1 MEVED
6 MIRIYDGFIHPE
18 TISRLIKYAIKDAA
32 NMKDATI
39 VGNDPTKGTV
49 DKEIRRVKEISLAK
63 MGKSLT
69 NVHYFNFLHHQV
81 FKPIYFRYTQDIKTE
96 VAVQKVEM
104 SLLRYTE
111 GGHYKFH
118 VDHGFTIPRSLSFIL
133 LLNNDYEGG
142 ELEFKEM
149 NEENNDEVVKI
160 ENKPGR
166 VIIWPSNFMYRHRV
180 TPLTKGTR
188 YSVVCW
194 YS

>member
-18 TISRLIKYAIKDAA
+18 NISRLIKYAIKDGE
-32 NMKDATI
+32 NMKEATI
-39 VGNDPTKGTV
+39 VGNDPNKGTV
-49 DKEIRRVKEISLAK
+49 DKEIRRVNEIHFKQDS
-63 MGKSLT
+63 KSLT
-69 NVHYFNFLHHQV
+69 NVHYFNFLHHQI
-81 FKPIYFRYTQDIKTE
+81 FKSVYFRYIQDLKIE

-104 SLLRYTE
+104 SLLRYTK
-111 GGHYKFH
+111 GGHYRFH
-118 VDHGFTIPRSLSFIL
+118 VDHGLSIPRSLSFIL

-142 ELEFKEM
+142 ELQFKEV
-149 NEENNDEVVKI
+149 NSDEIITI

-180 TPLTKGTR
+180 KPVTKGTR

>member
-32 NMKDATI
+32 NMKHATI

-49 DKEIRRVKEISLAK
+49 DKEIRRVNEISLAK

-104 SLLRYTE
+104 NLLRYTE

-149 NEENNDEVVKI
+149 NEKNNDEIVKI

-180 TPLTKGTR
+180 TPITKGTR

>member
-18 TISRLIKYAIKDAA
+18 NISRLIKYAIKDGE
-32 NMKDATI
+32 NMKEATI
-39 VGNDPTKGTV
+39 VGNDPNKGTV
-49 DKEIRRVKEISLAK
+49 DKEIRRVNEIHFKQDS
-63 MGKSLT
+63 KSLT

-81 FKPIYFRYTQDIKTE
+81 FKSVYFRYIQDLKIE

-104 SLLRYTE
+104 SLLRYTK

-118 VDHGFTIPRSLSFIL
+118 VDHGLSIPRSLSFIL

-142 ELEFKEM
+142 ELQFKEV
-149 NEENNDEVVKI
+149 NSDEIITI

-180 TPLTKGTR
+180 KPVTKGTR

>member
-18 TISRLIKYAIKDAA
+18 NISRLIKYAIKDGE
-32 NMKDATI
+32 NMKEATI
-39 VGNDPTKGTV
+39 VGNDPNKGTV
-49 DKEIRRVKEISLAK
+49 DKEIRRVNEIHFKQDS
-63 MGKSLT
+63 KSLT
-69 NVHYFNFLHHQV
+69 NVHYFNFLHHQIFISV
-81 FKPIYFRYTQDIKTE
+81 YFRYIQDLKIE

-104 SLLRYTE
+104 SLLRYTK
-111 GGHYKFH
+111 GGHYRFH
-118 VDHGFTIPRSLSFIL
+118 VDHGLSIPRSLSFIL

-142 ELEFKEM
+142 ELQFKEV
-149 NEENNDEVVKI
+149 NSDEIITI

-180 TPLTKGTR
+180 KPVTKGTR

>member
-18 TISRLIKYAIKDAA
+18 NISRLIKYAIKDGE
-32 NMKDATI
+32 NMKEATI
-39 VGNDPTKGTV
+39 VGNDPNKGTV
-49 DKEIRRVKEISLAK
+49 DKEIRRVNEIHFKQDS
-63 MGKSLT
+63 KSLT
-69 NVHYFNFLHHQV
+69 NVHYFNFLHHQI
-81 FKPIYFRYTQDIKTE
+81 FKSVYFRYIQDLKIE

-104 SLLRYTE
+104 SLLRYTK

-118 VDHGFTIPRSLSFIL
+118 VDHGLSIPRSLSFIL

-142 ELEFKEM
+142 ELQFKEV
-149 NEENNDEVVKI
+149 NSDEIITI

-180 TPLTKGTR
+180 KPVTKGTR

>member
-81 FKPIYFRYTQDIKTE
+81 FKPIYFRYMQDIKTE
-96 VAVQKVEM
+96 VAVKKVEM
-104 SLLRYTE
+104 NLLRYTE

-118 VDHGFTIPRSLSFIL
+118 VDHGTTTPRSLSFIL

-149 NEENNDEVVKI
+149 NEENNDEIVKI
-160 ENKPGR
+160 ENKSGR
-166 VIIWPSNFMYRHRV
+166 VIIWPSNFMYHHRV

>member
-18 TISRLIKYAIKDAA
+18 NISRLIKYAIKDGE
-32 NMKDATI
+32 NMKEATI
-39 VGNDPTKGTV
+39 VGNDPNKGTV
-49 DKEIRRVKEISLAK
+49 DKEIRRVNEIYLKQDS
-63 MGKSLT
+63 KSLT

-81 FKPIYFRYTQDIKTE
+81 FKSVYFRYIQDLKIE

-104 SLLRYTE
+104 SLLRYTK

-118 VDHGFTIPRSLSFIL
+118 VDHGLSIPRSLSFIL

-142 ELEFKEM
+142 ELQFKEV
-149 NEENNDEVVKI
+149 NSDEIITI

-180 TPLTKGTR
+180 KPVTKGTR
-188 YSVVCW
+188 YPVVCW